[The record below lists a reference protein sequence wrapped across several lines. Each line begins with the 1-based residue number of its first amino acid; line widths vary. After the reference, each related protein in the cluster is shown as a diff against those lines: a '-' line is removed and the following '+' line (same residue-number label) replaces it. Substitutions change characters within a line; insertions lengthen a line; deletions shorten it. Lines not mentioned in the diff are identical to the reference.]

1 MTFAKTYLTPAVAL
15 ISIAAV
21 ASFAFAARAQ
31 VRPSI
36 SVAPTANTAAP
47 TAVAGTATIGNPT
60 PPALPV
66 YPFSASLTLANSPQ
80 AVGPAGTA
88 QLAISSIVL
97 TNFDTTA
104 QQVFIFAPLLNT
116 GGACGSTVVGGTTPR
131 MQVYVQPTQTLVIP
145 YPTPLVF
152 QGQQHNCIAAEVTTV
167 LHGGS
172 VEMDV
177 VGFRQPN

>member
-1 MTFAKTYLTPAVAL
+1 MTFGKTYFTPAVAL
-15 ISIAAV
+15 ISITAV

-36 SVAPTANTAAP
+36 SVAPAATAAAP
-47 TAVAGTATIGNPT
+47 AAVPGTTTIGNPT
-60 PPALPV
+60 PPALPL
-66 YPFSASLTLANSPQ
+66 YPFYASLSLVNVPQ
-80 AVGPAGTA
+80 SAGPVGTSK
-88 QLAISSIVL
+88 LAISSIVL
-97 TNFDTTA
+97 TNFDSAA
-104 QQVFIFAPLLNT
+104 QQVFIFAPVFNT
-116 GGACGSTVVGGTTPR
+116 GACGSTILGGTTPQ
-131 MQVYVQPTQTLVIP
+131 MQVYVQPSQTLVIP

-172 VEMDV
+172 VEIDV